1 MRADELKRLE
11 RVSRREMDYCKRG
24 AGKQHKILAEMAEI
38 TRQTIQLFEALY
50 AEIHRKGQADD

>member
-11 RVSRREMDYCKRG
+11 RVARREMGYCKRG
-24 AGKQHKILAEMAEI
+24 AGRQHKLLAEMAEI

-50 AEIHRKGQADD
+50 AEIHGRGEADE